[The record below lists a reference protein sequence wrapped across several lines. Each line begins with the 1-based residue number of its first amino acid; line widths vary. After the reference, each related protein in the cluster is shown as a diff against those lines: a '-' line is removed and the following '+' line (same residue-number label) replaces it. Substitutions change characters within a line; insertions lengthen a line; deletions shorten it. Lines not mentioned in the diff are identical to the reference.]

1 MCPASA
7 DCKVSGSSEESET
20 LNRRCWDWVKL
31 SSAACSVCL
40 VLLFHLSALCVSNK
54 KLRTQ
59 AGRTGD

>member
-7 DCKVSGSSEESET
+7 DHKVGGSSEESEI
-20 LNRRCWDWVKL
+20 LNRRYWGWVKL

-40 VLLFHLSALCVSNK
+40 VLLFSLSALCMSNK
-54 KLRTQ
+54 KSRTQ